1 MSIYRLQPSAIR
13 CPAPAGLPL
22 LVQFVGR
29 YFAEATPLKSLG
41 NGSARPGQ
49 TEGIHR
55 WCDPIERGAQSP
67 FQAGTEGSNLA
78 PSTGESV
85 ANLPPWSRTIRGTV
99 TATNRVGC
107 RPVTPSKWQKQ

>member
-13 CPAPAGLPL
+13 CPAPVGLPL
-22 LVQFVGR
+22 LVHFVGR

-78 PSTGESV
+78 PLQRGVICEPMFYKIV
-85 ANLPPWSRTIRGTV
+85 AEFLAVLANGLSQPAALI
-99 TATNRVGC
+99 
-107 RPVTPSKWQKQ
+107 